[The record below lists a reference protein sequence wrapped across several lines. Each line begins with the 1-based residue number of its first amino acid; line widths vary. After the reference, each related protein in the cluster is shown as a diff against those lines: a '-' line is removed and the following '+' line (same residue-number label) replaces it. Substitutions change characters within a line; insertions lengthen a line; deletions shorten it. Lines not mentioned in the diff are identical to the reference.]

1 MTQMSSSADQNIG
14 GLPIR
19 VSALGMQSE
28 SNKVEG
34 LLLCELQRT
43 ECLNKL
49 YYRAKE
55 VGMMGIPRLLA
66 RTASCGQLLCKFRAS
81 KGH

>member
-1 MTQMSSSADQNIG
+1 VTQMSSSADQNIG

-55 VGMMGIPRLLA
+55 VGIDGDP
-66 RTASCGQLLCKFRAS
+66 TAACKDC
-81 KGH
+81 KL